1 MGHAAN
7 VATIAAGLRAAPK
20 SDPSCAAARAE
31 LLQAN
36 RHTKEGRAENTRAG
50 FIDGGES
57 ILRVRGSG
65 LGSGLGL
72 GFGFGFG
79 SGSGS
84 GLALGSGSGLGLG
97 LELGLGLGLGS
108 GSGSG

>member
-31 LLQAN
+31 LLQTN

-65 LGSGLGL
+65 LGSGL
-72 GFGFGFG
+72 GFG